1 MWAVWCRHECQGEGR
16 ESEKVKNQ
24 NKTKQCSAPERN
36 KGRALKP
43 TGGNERLP
51 EKSREKARDTGS
63 GVETAAAFKM

>member
-1 MWAVWCRHECQGEGR
+1 MSVRERGR

-36 KGRALKP
+36 KGRTLKL
-43 TGGNERLP
+43 TGGNERSP